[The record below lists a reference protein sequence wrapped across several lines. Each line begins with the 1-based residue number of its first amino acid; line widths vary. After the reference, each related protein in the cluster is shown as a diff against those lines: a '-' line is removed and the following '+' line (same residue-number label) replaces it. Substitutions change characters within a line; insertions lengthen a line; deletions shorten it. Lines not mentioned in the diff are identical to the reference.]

1 MNTVPR
7 LKPPPPS
14 AAQKR
19 VDEEFPELAD
29 LALLLDSRWRI
40 PGTGIR
46 FGMDA
51 VAGLLPGVGD
61 AASGLVSAYVLY
73 KAQRLGAPG
82 LLLARMF
89 GNVVLDTVFGSV
101 PILGTIFDVVYKANN
116 RNVRLLRRHLQT
128 RGKHLPPPAPGQ
140 EDENDRTLTHRQ
152 DNAE

>member
-7 LKPPPPS
+7 LKPPPRS

-46 FGMDA
+46 FGLDA
-51 VAGLLPGVGD
+51 VAGLLPVVGD
-61 AASGLVSAYVLY
+61 GASGLVSVYTIY

-89 GNVVLDTVFGSV
+89 ANVVLDTVFGSI
-101 PILGTIFDVVYKANN
+101 PILGTIFDVIYKANN
-116 RNVRLLRRHLQT
+116 RNVKLLRRHLQE
-128 RGKHLPPPAPGQ
+128 RGKQLPPPETGQ
-140 EDENDRTLTHRQ
+140 DENYDGR
-152 DNAE
+152 

>member
-7 LKPPPPS
+7 LKPPPRS

-46 FGMDA
+46 FGLDA
-51 VAGLLPGVGD
+51 VAGLVPVVGD
-61 AASGLVSAYVLY
+61 GASGLISAYAIY

-116 RNVRLLRRHLQT
+116 RNVSLLRRHLQE
-128 RGKHLPPPAPGQ
+128 RGKQLPPPEPGQ
-140 EDENDRTLTHRQ
+140 DDSEGR
-152 DNAE
+152 